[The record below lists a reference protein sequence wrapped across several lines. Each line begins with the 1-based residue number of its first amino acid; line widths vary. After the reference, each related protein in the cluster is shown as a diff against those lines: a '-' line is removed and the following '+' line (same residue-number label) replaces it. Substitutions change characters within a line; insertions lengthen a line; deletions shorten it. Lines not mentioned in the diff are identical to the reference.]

1 MVSIPGIQEG
11 VVVFAGAGCSMAPP
25 SSLPGWNQ
33 LNDAI
38 LETLWDRMEQFGIR
52 TRFREQL
59 LTAIREKRGEN
70 TFPPDYQAQRMVERA
85 GIRYFEL
92 LSAVD
97 TDTYNAVQY
106 YTAGLAKAGLV
117 KAVVTTNFDQNFE
130 RAFAASNI
138 PYTVYYD
145 EAGFNALA
153 AQSSSDTIPIIKI
166 HGSCSSPA
174 SMVDTRKQRLKG
186 RAKALQDALLKLLE
200 QYHFIF
206 CGFSGQDFDD
216 NRNYLGLRDAAA
228 TAKGFTYTYMPGS
241 KVRESMSEVI
251 GFYGAGKAQVVEYD
265 PAELLR
271 EMVATAGAPFEPFSA
286 AGHVNTPL
294 ADRLR
299 EKSALL
305 EPMDAI
311 NMLTA
316 LAESYGD
323 EVTARFIYDKAWRE
337 RYQSDYEGEALSRF
351 LLNHGRSYVF
361 NFQNRIERAQHVGVH
376 IEQAEVGPPPPGMED
391 LFTNPAR
398 MNLKHTANTSPET
411 PALIGL
417 AQTYFGITGLF
428 ENFPSKLTPYFKR
441 DPTPTEL
448 ADILYYY
455 SFHALVQQDMEGIQ
469 FLHHAIQEMEADFD
483 EPRVSQLLS
492 RRAMFKLRIN
502 HPDAVVSARGDVL
515 RAKALA
521 EKYHEPHLLALSAL
535 AMAILARKEN
545 DFHTAFAH
553 IQLAEKNYAALKRI
567 PQYVET
573 IVEYLKI
580 LMLGFEQAGTDK
592 QLLLNIFIDIES
604 KINEYVVE
612 KINVFEPECCYLV
625 GLFCFQYTNAPKKT
639 YLSWLADAVSLAEQ
653 NNQPGNYAYFRET
666 CEQLGLLAEVEE
678 LIRKTREAA
687 AGQRSQE

>member
-1 MVSIPGIQEG
+1 MINIPGIQEG
-11 VVVFAGAGCSMAPP
+11 VVIFAGAGCSMAPP
-25 SSLPGWNQ
+25 SSLPGWNK

-59 LTAIREKRGEN
+59 LTAIRQKREEN

-106 YTAGLAKAGLV
+106 YTAGLAKAGLI

-130 RAFAASNI
+130 RAFAANGI
-138 PYTVYYD
+138 AYQAWFD
-145 EAGFNALA
+145 EAGFNTMA
-153 AQSSSDTIPIIKI
+153 ARPPSNAIPIIKI
-166 HGSCSSPA
+166 HGCCSSPA

-186 RAKALQDALLKLLE
+186 RARALQDALLKLLE
-200 QYHFIF
+200 QHHFIF

-216 NRNYLGLRDAAA
+216 NRNYLGLRDAAP

-241 KVRESMSEVI
+241 QVRESMQEVI
-251 GFYGAGKAQVVEYD
+251 GVYGKGKAQAIAYD
-265 PAELLR
+265 PAQLLD
-271 EMVATAGAPFEPFSA
+271 EMVQATGQAFQPFA
-286 AGHVNTPL
+286 AEDHVNKPI

-311 NMLTA
+311 NMLTS

-351 LLNHGRSYVF
+351 LLNHGLSYVF
-361 NFQNRIERAQHVGVH
+361 NFQDRIERAANVGVH
-376 IEQAEVGPPPPGMED
+376 IEQGELGPPPPGMED

-398 MNLKHTANTSPET
+398 MNLKHSANTSPET

-417 AQTYFGITGLF
+417 AQTYFAIKGLF
-428 ENFPSKLTPYFKR
+428 EDFPKKLAPYFRR
-441 DPTPTEL
+441 DPTPTEM

-455 SFHALVQQDMEGIQ
+455 SFYALVHQDMEGIQ
-469 FLHHAIQEMEADFD
+469 FLHYAIQQMEEDFD
-483 EPRVSQLLS
+483 EPRLSQLLS
-492 RRAMFKLRIN
+492 RRGMIKLRIN
-502 HPDAVVSARGDVL
+502 HPDALASAREDIV
-515 RAKALA
+515 RARALA

-535 AMAILARKEN
+535 AQAILARKEN
-545 DFHTAFAH
+545 DFESAFNL
-553 IQLAEKNYAALKRI
+553 IRLAEKNYSDLKRI

-580 LMLGFEQAGTDK
+580 LMLGFEQASTNK
-592 QLLLNIFIDIES
+592 QLLLEIFLDIEP
-604 KINEYVVE
+604 KINAYVIE
-612 KINVFEPECCYLV
+612 KINVFEPECCYLI
-625 GLFCFQYTNAPKKT
+625 GLFCFQYTNAPKAT
-639 YLSWLADAVSLAEQ
+639 YMSWLADAVSLAEQ
-653 NNQPGNYAYFRET
+653 NNQPANYTYFRET
-666 CEQLGLLAEVEE
+666 CQQLGLLEEVEE
-678 LIRKTREAA
+678 LITKAK
-687 AGQRSQE
+687 AGIAGKQ

>member
-1 MVSIPGIQEG
+1 MINIPGLQEG
-11 VVVFAGAGCSMAPP
+11 VVIFAGAGCSMAPP

-38 LETLWDRMEQFGIR
+38 LDTLWDRMEQFGIR
-52 TRFREQL
+52 TRFRDQL
-59 LTAIREKRGEN
+59 LTAIRQKRAEN

-106 YTAGLAKAGLV
+106 YTAGLAKAGLL

-130 RAFAASNI
+130 RAFAAYDI
-138 PYTVYYD
+138 PFEAFYD
-145 EAGFNALA
+145 EAGFNRLA
-153 AQSSSDTIPIIKI
+153 SQASSNGIPIIKI

-186 RAKALQDALLKLLE
+186 RAKALQDALFQLLE
-200 QYHFIF
+200 LHHFIF

-216 NRNYLGLRDAAA
+216 NRNYLGLQDAAPA
-228 TAKGFTYTYMPGS
+228 AKGFTYTYMPGS
-241 KVRESMSEVI
+241 KVRASMNEVI
-251 GFYGAGKAQVVEYD
+251 GYYGKKAQAVEYD
-265 PAELLR
+265 PAQLLGELVQAAR
-271 EMVATAGAPFEPFSA
+271 IGFTPFA
-286 AGHVNTPL
+286 AAEQVNTPL

-361 NFQNRIERAQHVGVH
+361 NFQDRIERAANVGVH

-417 AQTYFGITGLF
+417 AQTYFAITGLF
-428 ENFPSKLTPYFKR
+428 EDFPKKLSPYFRR
-441 DPTPTEL
+441 DPSPAEL

-455 SFHALVQQDMEGIQ
+455 SFHALVQQDMEAIQ

-483 EPRVSQLLS
+483 EPRLSQLLS

-502 HPDAVVSARGDVL
+502 HPEALTSAREDVM

-535 AMAILARKEN
+535 AQSILARKEN
-545 DFHTAFAH
+545 DFATAFTQVG
-553 IQLAEKNYAALKRI
+553 IAEKNYWELKRI

-573 IVEYLKI
+573 IVEYLKV
-580 LMLGFEQAGTDK
+580 LMLGFEQPDTNK
-592 QLLLNIFIDIES
+592 QQLLDIFLDIEP
-604 KINEYVVE
+604 KINAYVVD

-625 GLFCFQYTNAPKKT
+625 GLFCFQYTNAPKAT
-639 YLSWLADAVSLAEQ
+639 YMSWLADAVSLAEQ
-653 NNQPGNYAYFRET
+653 NNQPANYAYFRET
-666 CEQLGLLAEVEE
+666 CQQLGILEE
-678 LIRKTREAA
+678 IEALINKTKAAA
-687 AGQRSQE
+687 AGNQASN

>member
-1 MVSIPGIQEG
+1 MISIPGIQEG
-11 VVVFAGAGCSMAPP
+11 VVIFAGAGCSMAPP

-59 LTAIREKRGEN
+59 LTAIRQKRAEN

-106 YTAGLAKAGLV
+106 YTAGLAKAGLI

-130 RAFAASNI
+130 RAFAAHGI
-138 PYTVYYD
+138 PYEAFYD

-153 AQSSSDTIPIIKI
+153 GQLPSNTIPIIKI

-174 SMVDTRKQRLKG
+174 SMIDTRKQRLKG

-216 NRNYLGLRDAAA
+216 NRNYLGLRDAAPS
-228 TAKGFTYTYMPGS
+228 AKGFTYTYMPGS
-241 KVRESMSEVI
+241 KVRESMNEVI
-251 GFYGAGKAQVVEYD
+251 GYYREKAQALEHD
-265 PAELLR
+265 PAQLLAALVR
-271 EMVATAGAPFEPFSA
+271 ATDNQFKPFDTE
-286 AGHVNTPL
+286 GHVNTPI

-323 EVTARFIYDKAWRE
+323 EMTARFIYDKAWRE

-361 NFQNRIERAQHVGVH
+361 NFQDRIERAANVGVH
-376 IEQAEVGPPPPGMED
+376 IEQAEVGTPPPGMED

-411 PALIGL
+411 AALIGL
-417 AQTYFGITGLF
+417 AQTYFAITGLF
-428 ENFPSKLTPYFKR
+428 ENFPTKLAPYFKR

-502 HPDAVVSARGDVL
+502 HPDALASAREDVL
-515 RAKALA
+515 RAKGLA

-535 AMAILARKEN
+535 AQSILARKEN
-545 DFHTAFAH
+545 DFETAFT
-553 IQLAEKNYAALKRI
+553 QVGLAEKNYADLKRM

-573 IVEYLKI
+573 IVEYLKV
-580 LMLGFEQAGTDK
+580 LMLGFEQPGTNK
-592 QLLLNIFIDIES
+592 QMLLEIFLDIES
-604 KINEYVVE
+604 KINQYVVE

-625 GLFCFQYTNAPKKT
+625 GLFCFQYTNAPRKT
-639 YLSWLADAVSLAEQ
+639 YMSWLADAVSLAEQ
-653 NNQPGNYAYFRET
+653 NNQPANYAYFRET
-666 CEQLGLLAEVEE
+666 CQQLGILEEVEE
-678 LIRKTREAA
+678 LIRKTKEKA
-687 AGQRSQE
+687 SHEL